1 MTVSQ
6 QVIHS
11 MKVQNLKN
19 LIDLEISFGSSP
31 ITAILGPNGNGK
43 STILHALACAF
54 SPSQEGENYKFSWFF
69 CQTLMRYGMAVR

>member
-1 MTVSQ
+1 MAVSQ

-19 LIDLEISFGSSP
+19 LIDLEISFDSSP

-43 STILHALACAF
+43 STILH
-54 SPSQEGENYKFSWFF
+54 
-69 CQTLMRYGMAVR
+69 